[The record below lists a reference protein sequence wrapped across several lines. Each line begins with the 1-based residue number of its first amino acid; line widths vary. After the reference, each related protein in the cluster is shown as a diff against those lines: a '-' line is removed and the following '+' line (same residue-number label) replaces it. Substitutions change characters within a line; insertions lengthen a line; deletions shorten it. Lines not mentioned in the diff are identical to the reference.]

1 MSGREEEAGAP
12 VLVETATASS
22 SREGVEATEKPA
34 GDVVDESRGTR
45 VMSGIQ
51 PTGQIHIGNYFGA
64 VRNWVRLQDEYECFY
79 SIVDLHAL
87 TLPYEP
93 AEFPAAVEELAV
105 SLLAAGLD
113 PDRCHLF
120 VQSEVPEI
128 VELAWILTTLAPL
141 GNLYRMTQFKEKTG
155 EEQGDSVNAGLLM
168 YPVLQAADILILRA
182 DRVPV
187 GEDQVQHLELS
198 RVLARRFNNAFGE
211 TFREPK
217 PLLTKARRI
226 MGLDGRSKMSKS
238 KGNHIGLLDSPETI
252 REKMKTA
259 FTDPQRKRR
268 EDPGRPWV
276 CNVFAYHHLFSDD
289 ETIARVD
296 RECRAAEIGCFED
309 KLLVAENMIE
319 YLAPMRERAEE
330 LRAEPG
336 RIREILA
343 AGRDAAG
350 ALARETMGEIRER
363 IGLWQANRPDTA

>member
-1 MSGREEEAGAP
+1 MSVPGTVEAGGARTGEQTP
-12 VLVETATASS
+12 GAA
-22 SREGVEATEKPA
+22 
-34 GDVVDESRGTR
+34 RGTR

-51 PTGQIHIGNYFGA
+51 PTGAIHVGNYFGA
-64 VRNWVRLQDEYECFY
+64 VRNWARLQDEYDCFY

-87 TLPYEP
+87 TVPYD
-93 AEFPAAVEELAV
+93 PAALPSEVEELAV

-113 PDRCHLF
+113 PERCRLF

-128 VELAWILTTLAPL
+128 VELSWILTTLAPL
-141 GNLYRMTQFKEKTG
+141 GNLQRMTQFKDKGG
-155 EEQGDSVNAGLLM
+155 EEESVNAGLLM
-168 YPVLQAADILILRA
+168 YPVLQAADILILKA

-211 TFREPK
+211 TFPEPE

-226 MGLDGRSKMSKS
+226 IGLDGQTKMSKS

-268 EDPGRPWV
+268 DDPGRPWV
-276 CNVFAYHHLFSDD
+276 CNVFALHHLFSDE
-289 ETIARVD
+289 ETIERVD

-309 KLLVAENMIE
+309 KQLLAENIIE
-319 YLAPMRERAEE
+319 YLAPMRERAAE
-330 LRAEPG
+330 LRSRPE

-343 AGRDAAG
+343 AGRDETR
-350 ALARETMGEIRER
+350 ALAKETMGEVRER
-363 IGLWQANRPDTA
+363 IGLWQANRPDPA